1 MKSVKVTVVL
11 LCLVSV
17 LLSSPV
23 RAQLL
28 PTLGGQRAGIS
39 TVQFLKVGVGAR
51 ATAMGE
57 SFVAV
62 ANDASALYWN
72 PAGLAQYSEND
83 IIFSHTEWLVDIK
96 HEFLG
101 AVYHVTGND
110 AVGVSITSLHMDDMA
125 VTSETHPLGTGEH
138 FKFGDIA
145 VGISYSRKMT
155 EQFSFGGTIKY
166 VEETLA
172 SLKMR
177 GVMVDLGTYYWTGLG
192 TTRFSVVVNNFGG
205 QLTPSGEVALY
216 GGGSV
221 TEFQSFSPPTLF
233 KVGFA
238 FEPLM
243 TDEHRLTTSVQLNH
257 PNDNSENVG
266 LGAEYAWTN
275 HSLNTTLLVRAGYK
289 INVDEQ
295 DFSVG
300 VGVSVPVSF
309 SVINFDY
316 AYVNFNRLGATHRI
330 SLDVRI

>member
-1 MKSVKVTVVL
+1 
-11 LCLVSV
+11 
-17 LLSSPV
+17 
-23 RAQLL
+23 
-28 PTLGGQRAGIS
+28 
-39 TVQFLKVGVGAR
+39 
-51 ATAMGE
+51 MGE
-57 SFVAV
+57 SFVSI

-72 PAGLAQYSEND
+72 PAGLAQYKQND
-83 IIFSHTEWLVDIK
+83 IIFSHTEWVVDVK

-101 AVYHVTGND
+101 AVYHITAND
-110 AVGVSITSLHMDDMA
+110 AVGASITSLHTDDMA
-125 VTSETHPLGTGEH
+125 VTTETHPLGTGEY

-145 VGISYSRKMT
+145 VGLSYSRKMT
-155 EQFSFGGTIKY
+155 EQFSFGGTVKY

-177 GVMVDLGTYYWTGLG
+177 GMMIDLGTYYWTGLG
-192 TTRFSVVVNNFGG
+192 TTRFAVVVNNFGG
-205 QLTPSGEVALY
+205 QLTPAGEVEYY
-216 GGGSV
+216 GGHKV

-266 LGAEYAWTN
+266 LGVEYAWTN
-275 HSLNTTLLVRAGYK
+275 PSLNTTVLARAGYK

-300 VGVSVPVSF
+300 VGVSVPISF
-309 SVINFDY
+309 SIINFDY
-316 AYVNFNRLGATHRI
+316 AYVNFDRLGATHRI
-330 SLDVRI
+330 SLNVKI